1 MDVRVGLWR
10 RLRAENWCFWTVVLE
25 KTLESLGLQ
34 GDPTSPFWRD
44 QPWDFFRRND
54 AKAET
59 PVLWSPHA
67 KSWLIGKDS
76 DAGRDWGEEQ
86 KGTTED
92 EMAGWMWVSLN
103 SGSWWWTGR
112 PGMLRFIGSQT
123 VGHNWVTELI
133 WSDLNTLSDIYQAC
147 HKISILGQCTKYS
160 KYIIPKIYK
169 FPVMIFSVFYKMMSS
184 QISCYTFYPMLLS
197 FLYWMR
203 ETGLITSQDLLGC
216 LGLEIR
222 IIKSKWYLLDQQ
234 PYLGFILNSWIDHPM
249 FYFKEKQLKTIYF
262 YITLAIRG
270 RIKTKSICVC
280 EADKGI

>member
-1 MDVRVGLWR
+1 
-10 RLRAENWCFWTVVLE
+10 VVLE
-25 KTLESLGLQ
+25 KTLA
-34 GDPTSPFWRD
+34 SPLDCKEIQSVHSEGD
-44 QPWDFFRRND
+44 QPWDFFGRND

-59 PVLWSPHA
+59 PVLWRPDV

-76 DAGRDWGEEQ
+76 DAGRDWGQEE

-92 EMAGWMWVSLN
+92 EMTGWTWVSVN

-123 VGHNWVTELI
+123 VGHDWVTELI

-147 HKISILGQCTKYS
+147 HKISILGQCTKCS

-184 QISCYTFYPMLLS
+184 QISCYTFYPMLFS

-216 LGLEIR
+216 LGLEIC

-234 PYLGFILNSWIDHPM
+234 PYLGFTLNSWIDHPM